1 MASFSYSSPNSPTK
15 PYDPSRR
22 ASYQGYMNS
31 PQICVTTVSD
41 EQLVP
46 TFGQVTDSKF
56 TQYQFNYSP
65 YNSTHTSPSHSPIP
79 EPNEYYSSNQSSP
92 ANIYTATDSVLNGD
106 PMLSAMQPMDTNIT
120 YSNGKVYQ
128 NLGQYQHPVPNAMEG
143 NMKDRI
149 NAMTIDD
156 TRYNMQQTMLS
167 GTNQQT
173 SPNYAQDTKYTLG
186 EQPNH
191 GQTLPP
197 AGIAQPNAQ
206 YPTSSVKVEQWMEST
221 NLSQPLGQPPPYPYT
236 TRTDTETFAQTMPL
250 MTDSKESG
258 VTYGTMGQQQTTP
271 YLDPPFKAMASL
283 LDAKPNAP
291 QTDYPSNTSSYESFP
306 QQNSGNNPYPSEQIP
321 PSVKSEGI
329 LEIPESMESLSPEKI
344 KEMEETIATL
354 TAAYNSAPPFVP
366 EGLEDLAEKERK
378 FMVSPIIIEVKS
390 VSAVR
395 VKIHLSL
402 TSHQHVLNSLWPSD
416 DTIYLGQNWFR

>member
-65 YNSTHTSPSHSPIP
+65 YNSTHTSPNHSPVP
-79 EPNEYYSSNQSSP
+79 EPNEYYRSNQSSP
-92 ANIYTATDSVLNGD
+92 ANIYTTPDSVLNGD
-106 PMLSAMQPMDTNIT
+106 AMLSAMQPMDTDIT

-128 NLGQYQHPVPNAMEG
+128 NLGQCQQPMPNDMEG

-149 NAMTIDD
+149 SAMTIDD
-156 TRYNMQQTMLS
+156 TQYNIQQTMLC

-173 SPNYAQDTKYTLG
+173 SPNYAQDTKYNLR

-197 AGIAQPNAQ
+197 DGIVQPNAQ
-206 YPTSSVKVEQWMEST
+206 NPTSSVKVEQWMEST
-221 NLSQPLGQPPPYPYT
+221 NLSQPLGQTPPYPHT
-236 TRTDTETFAQTMPL
+236 TRTDAETLAQTMPP
-250 MTDSKESG
+250 MTDSKGSG
-258 VTYGTMGQQQTTP
+258 VTYGTMGQEQTTT
-271 YLDPPFKAMASL
+271 YSDPPFKATVSP
-283 LDAKPNAP
+283 LDSKLNAP
-291 QTDYPSNTSSYESFP
+291 QTDCPSNTSSYESYP
-306 QQNSGNNPYPSEQIP
+306 QQNQSNKPYLCEQIP
-321 PSVKSEGI
+321 PSVKSKEI
-329 LEIPESMESLSPEKI
+329 LEIPESMELLSPAKI

-354 TAAYNSAPPFVP
+354 TAAYNKAPPFVP

-378 FMVSPIIIEVKS
+378 FIVSIEVKP
-390 VSAVR
+390 VSTDWA
-395 VKIHLSL
+395 KIHIF
-402 TSHQHVLNSLWPSD
+402 SHISSTHVFNSLRCSGN
-416 DTIYLGQNWFR
+416 TIDLGQHWLR